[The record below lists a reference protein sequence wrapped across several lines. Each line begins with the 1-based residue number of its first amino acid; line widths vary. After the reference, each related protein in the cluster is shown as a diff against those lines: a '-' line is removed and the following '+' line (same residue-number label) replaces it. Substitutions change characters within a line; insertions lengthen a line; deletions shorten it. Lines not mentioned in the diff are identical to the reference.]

1 MDTRVLQR
9 VKTGSPSLTGLRTD
23 HQVNIINH
31 LDVMHIRCVYLSGFF
46 RSEVCQLTLKKL
58 SSPLQYQ
65 TTIINQN

>member
-23 HQVNIINH
+23 HQVNIINQ

-46 RSEVCQLTLKKL
+46 RSEVWKV
-58 SSPLQYQ
+58 
-65 TTIINQN
+65 N